1 MPAETYD
8 LVVIGGG
15 SAGLV
20 AAGMA
25 VALGARVALL
35 DKERLGGECLWTG
48 CVPSKSLIAC
58 ARAAQ
63 RTRDLGTLG
72 LAGHLD
78 PVDLGAVMDRVQ
90 GVVQALYRGKDA
102 ETMRKRG
109 VDVRFGEVAFR
120 SAQRACS
127 PASPMLG
134 RSQTTRRI
142 CSVPASGSIALRR
155 TTKPCAPW
163 CNRS

>member
-1 MPAETYD
+1 MPAEPYH

-20 AAGMA
+20 AAGVA

-48 CVPSKSLIAC
+48 CVPSKSLIAS

-72 LAGHLD
+72 LSGHDEALRATVQQIRSKLMGVELLVGLRKLD
-78 PVDLGAVMDRVQ
+78 LPNADLGRARAMARSA
-90 GVVQALYRGKDA
+90 GEAVQAG
-102 ETMRKRG
+102 T
-109 VDVRFGEVAFR
+109 
-120 SAQRACS
+120 
-127 PASPMLG
+127 LG
-134 RSQTTRRI
+134 YALVTGTRTAHAR
-142 CSVPASGSIALRR
+142 
-155 TTKPCAPW
+155 
-163 CNRS
+163 